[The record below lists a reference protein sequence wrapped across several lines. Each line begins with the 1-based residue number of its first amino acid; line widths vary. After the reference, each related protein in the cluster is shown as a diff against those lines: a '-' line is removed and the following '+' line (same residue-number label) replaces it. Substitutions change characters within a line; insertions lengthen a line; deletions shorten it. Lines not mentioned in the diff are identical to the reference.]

1 MRQPRGQ
8 RSSTSETRI
17 RIPRTHGRPPHW
29 SMFTVMRSTATMFDH
44 PSTAARRGSARRTW
58 RGNVALF
65 LPLMATSRGNG
76 QQNSGQR

>member
-44 PSTAARRGSARRTW
+44 PSPFSC
-58 RGNVALF
+58 
-65 LPLMATSRGNG
+65 P
-76 QQNSGQR
+76 